1 MRKNKLIWIFLIVS
15 QVTFS
20 QIKGVVKDSISGNPI
35 PYVNILVE
43 DENIRTTSEE
53 NGEFTINPANK
64 NANLI
69 FSALGFE
76 NKKVSISNAKVVLL
90 SAMSYELDD
99 VFISNRKDEKQIEIG
114 KIDKSEIYQA
124 FENGPTID
132 VKFFPYQTSYKKTQ
146 YVKQVTLFTDSRIED
161 ATIKLHFYKVDTNG
175 FPGEELM
182 NKDIILTLKKG
193 VVKNK
198 YNLSKYNLT
207 FPRAGLFVGFEK
219 LLIQKNTVEKTQTNT
234 SLNTTKKYNTYLPY
248 VLYGRAKKDFLFTF
262 TKGKWIKQDIRSTN
276 SSEKAKIDE
285 PAINLILTN

>member
-1 MRKNKLIWIFLIVS
+1 MRLTITILLLFTNIFS
-15 QVTFS
+15 A

-43 DENIRTTSEE
+43 DENIRTTSED

-76 NKKVSISNAKVVLL
+76 KKKVSVSNAKIVLL
-90 SAMSYELDD
+90 KETSYELED

-114 KIDKSEIYQA
+114 RIDKSEIYQA

-132 VKFFPYQTSYKKTQ
+132 VKFFPYQASYKKTQ
-146 YVKQVTLFTDSRIED
+146 YLKYVTIFADSRIED
-161 ATIKLHFYKVDTNG
+161 ATIKLHFYKVDSNG

-193 VVKNK
+193 VIKNK
-198 YNLSKYNLT
+198 YNLSKYNLS
-207 FPRAGLFVGFEK
+207 FPKAGLFVGFEK
-219 LLIQKNTVEKTQTNT
+219 LLIQKNTVEKTQTNA

-248 VLYGRAKKDFLFTF
+248 VLYGRAEKDFLFTF
-262 TKGKWIKQDIRSTN
+262 TKGKWIKQDKRTAN
-276 SSEKAKIDE
+276 SSQKATIDE